1 MFMSLLGL
9 FSCQDYHI
17 MSFEY
22 VGQLLPGVCH
32 SGLMSFFRAKCLF
45 FESERVTRADRSGC
59 SL

>member
-9 FSCQDYHI
+9 FSCQI

-22 VGQLLPGVCH
+22 VVQLLPGVCH
-32 SGLMSFFRAKCLF
+32 SGLMSFFRANRLF
-45 FESERVTRADRSGC
+45 FESERVARANRSGC